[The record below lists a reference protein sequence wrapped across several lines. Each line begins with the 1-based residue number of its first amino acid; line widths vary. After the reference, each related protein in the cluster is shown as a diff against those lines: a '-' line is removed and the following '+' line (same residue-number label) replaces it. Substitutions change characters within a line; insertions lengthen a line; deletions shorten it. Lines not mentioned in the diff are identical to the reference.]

1 MKKYKVQF
9 SDKMAR
15 IAELDMIEIDLK
27 EEDDKKIENTKN
39 EGNYTV

>member
-1 MKKYKVQF
+1 
-9 SDKMAR
+9 MAR
-15 IAELDMIEIDLK
+15 IAELNMIQIDLK